1 MPDTFVKLSLALLM
15 SARFA
20 TAQNAQGEVR
30 GDVLDSSGA
39 ALIGARVV
47 ATDVLTNQEYAT
59 QTTTQGIYVLGQLP
73 PGLYTIRF
81 EADGFQT
88 LVREG
93 VRVTTGERLRIDA
106 PLEIAGVVETTT
118 VVADAS
124 LLRSEASGLGQVISH
139 KSV

>member
-1 MPDTFVKLSLALLM
+1 MRDIFVTLSLALIM
-15 SARFA
+15 SARLA
-20 TAQNAQGEVR
+20 TAQNAQGEIR
-30 GDVLDSSGA
+30 GDVMDSTGA

-47 ATDVLTNQEYAT
+47 ATDVSTNEEYAA
-59 QTTTQGIYVLGQLP
+59 QTTTQGIYGLGQLP
-73 PGLYTIRF
+73 PGLYTVRF

-93 VRVTTGERLRIDA
+93 VRVTTGERIRIDA

-124 LLRSEASGLGQVISH
+124 LLRSEASGLG
-139 KSV
+139 